1 MFMTPEAVQYLIALR
16 EKFYSGFQT
25 QLRINL
31 NTDKKNTHL
40 FNPSF
45 QSIATWIDRRQRM
58 NFMTVYALQ
67 APDVLFPERSL
78 ILRIVFNCKS
88 ASSAAILEK
97 KIGMKLNQDWSLE
110 LTLLPTELLNII
122 PWLVQW
128 IEAQEGGITV
138 RDFPNRFVHLP
149 ILQANSHLLWTSEAW
164 RQAERECLP
173 LGDRKVA

>member
-1 MFMTPEAVQYLIALR
+1 
-16 EKFYSGFQT
+16 
-25 QLRINL
+25 
-31 NTDKKNTHL
+31 
-40 FNPSF
+40 
-45 QSIATWIDRRQRM
+45 
-58 NFMTVYALQ
+58 
-67 APDVLFPERSL
+67 
-78 ILRIVFNCKS
+78 
-88 ASSAAILEK
+88 
-97 KIGMKLNQDWSLE
+97 MKLNQDWSLE